1 MVRIIRMRPQ
11 MVSVGICLL
20 VRFLKEKTT
29 SVNFFIV
36 WDVSIHWRD
45 IKRDQQGITR
55 KIVNGGEFVKK
66 ISDIFDVW
74 RYSADEGFEMKIN
87 KLGNAFSRVI
97 VGRDYGPTGIIDLW
111 ILGRIKKRPGLG
123 SLCNRYCLV
132 FLWISSSLS
141 IRLAYSVTRFCRAV
155 RSVFCCWE
163 KSRIVE
169 LAITFV

>member
-1 MVRIIRMRPQ
+1 
-11 MVSVGICLL
+11 
-20 VRFLKEKTT
+20 
-29 SVNFFIV
+29 
-36 WDVSIHWRD
+36 
-45 IKRDQQGITR
+45 
-55 KIVNGGEFVKK
+55 
-66 ISDIFDVW
+66 
-74 RYSADEGFEMKIN
+74 MKIN

-132 FLWISSSLS
+132 FFVDKFIVEHS
-141 IRLAYSVTRFCRAV
+141 FG
-155 RSVFCCWE
+155 VFCNSFLSCSKISTLLLG